1 MNEGQYDSKNVEHI
15 SIENIEVVSN
25 GMDWKS
31 RHLEAEKRKKIGGT
45 ASRHLPYRMLNKIEM
60 RILSCVRLWD
70 IADR

>member
-31 RHLEAEKRKKIGGT
+31 RHLEAEKRKAEI
-45 ASRHLPYRMLNKIEM
+45 RD
-60 RILSCVRLWD
+60 RIHKLSL
-70 IADR
+70 IHI